1 MTDFTEEVIEQ
12 LKDKLRH
19 LVATVSSKH
28 LVKVVK
34 HRHPDLVAAISKCHG
49 VEFSEKMYQ
58 FLHEEFHICPN
69 GNNYKFES
77 FVQGYYNCGKAK
89 VCKCT
94 RESVGKKVS
103 ADKQSYSPERKQ
115 EINAKREA
123 TNQEWYGVGNVGQ
136 TDKAKQT
143 RIEFYADDE
152 KVAGA
157 TAKNKATKL
166 LNHGNEN
173 YNNMEQTLKTRAEKY
188 GPQYWADKYNNKNYL
203 TLYDSVAMEF
213 LVNNYTIPQISGLLQ
228 VTTSTV
234 CRHLNRLKLRSP
246 FQSSEEL
253 EIVRFLES
261 LGITNIIR
269 NSRKLLGNRKE
280 IDIFLPDL
288 KIAIEYNGVFWHHT
302 EVPHIT
308 ESYHYDKFKVSEDR
322 GIKLISLFSSVWKAK
337 REQVQ
342 LELINSLGLN
352 TLIVDA
358 SVCDIRIIPNQDAT
372 DFHSLF
378 NVLGSVDSEIS
389 YGLFHSGMLVSV
401 MSFNIVD
408 GEVVISRYS
417 YHTNVIG
424 GTKRLLNEFV
434 TTFNPSKLIAYT
446 ENEWMLGDVYKDA
459 GFILHETLNPVC
471 WYLSDRSEELYTEV
485 VDELVDTEDEETGEL
500 VKRSKFMKVWS
511 CGRRKWEFII

>member
-12 LKDKLRH
+12 LKDKLSH
-19 LVATVSSKH
+19 LAETTSCKH
-28 LVKVVK
+28 LVKVIK
-34 HRHPDLVAAISKCHG
+34 NRHPDLVEIIELSYGSK
-49 VEFSEKMYQ
+49 FTEKMHK
-58 FLHEEFHICPN
+58 FLYNEPHICPI
-69 GNNYKFES
+69 GNHYKFKS
-77 FVQGYYNCGKAK
+77 FVDGYKRCNKSGK
-89 VCKCT
+89 CKCA
-94 RESVGKKVS
+94 SAIVGEKVS

-115 EINAKREA
+115 EINEKRKV
-123 TNQEWYGVGNVGQ
+123 TNLRDYNVANIGQ
-136 TDKAKQT
+136 TEKAKQS
-143 RIEFYADDE
+143 RIEFYSDDE

-188 GPQYWADKYNNKNYL
+188 GPQYWADKYNNQNYL
-203 TLYDSVAMEF
+203 TLYDIVAMEF

-228 VTTSTV
+228 VTTATV

-253 EIVRFLES
+253 GVVRFLES
-261 LGITNIIR
+261 LGITSIIR

-302 EVPHIT
+302 DVPHIT

-352 TLIVDA
+352 TLIVD
-358 SVCDIRIIPNQDAT
+358 SSDCDIRIVSNQDAT

-378 NVLGSVDSEIS
+378 NVLGAIDSEIS

-401 MSFNIVD
+401 MSFNIDD
-408 GEVVISRYS
+408 GVVIISLYS

-434 TTFNPSKLIAYT
+434 STFNPTKMIAYT
-446 ENEWMLGDVYKDA
+446 ENEWMMGDVYKDA
-459 GFILHETLNPVC
+459 GFILDETLNPVC

-511 CGRRKWEFII
+511 CGRRKWVLDI